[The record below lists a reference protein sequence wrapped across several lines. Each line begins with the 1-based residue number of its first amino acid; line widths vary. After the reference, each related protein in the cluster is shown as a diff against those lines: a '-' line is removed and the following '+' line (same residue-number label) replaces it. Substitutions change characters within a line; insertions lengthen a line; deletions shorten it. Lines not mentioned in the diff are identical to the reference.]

1 LTSEQGNDCLRGRIR
16 VLPLRRID
24 VGKAPKSDIVPAV
37 LLIVFSIIL
46 YWIII
51 PGQIHIPSQV
61 KSAFLSPAFAPRV
74 FTLFLGLMALVLLL
88 MTFVHLRP
96 GSPTPSIERVNKQ
109 GILREEGVVVTIL
122 IICFVFALSIKYFGM
137 VIPSILFLGSMMSYF
152 GQRKSVLVLIIM
164 LLVPL
169 ILYFFFHDLANV
181 VLPKGTL
188 FSLEQL
194 L

>member
-1 LTSEQGNDCLRGRIR
+1 MR

-24 VGKAPKSDIVPAV
+24 VGKASKSDIVPAI
-37 LLIVFSIIL
+37 LLIVSSIIL

-61 KSAFLSPAFAPRV
+61 TSAFLSPAFAPKV
-74 FTLFLGLMALVLLL
+74 FTLFLGLMGLVLLL
-88 MTFVHLRP
+88 ITLVRSRT
-96 GSPTPSIERVNKQ
+96 GSPTPSIERVNKK
-109 GILREEGVVVTIL
+109 GILREEGVVVIIL

-137 VIPSILFLGSMMSYF
+137 VFPSILFLGIMMSYF
-152 GQRKSVLVLIIM
+152 GQRKWVLVLTIM
-164 LLVPL
+164 LLGPL
-169 ILYFFFHDLANV
+169 ILYFFFHDLAKV

>member
-1 LTSEQGNDCLRGRIR
+1 LTSQQGNDCLRGRILI
-16 VLPLRRID
+16 LPLRRID
-24 VGKAPKSDIVPAV
+24 VGKAPKSDTVPAI

-51 PGQIHIPSQV
+51 PDQIHIPSQV
-61 KSAFLSPAFAPRV
+61 KSAFLSPAFAPKA

-88 MTFVHLRP
+88 VTLVRLRTGP
-96 GSPTPSIERVNKQ
+96 PTPSVKRVNKK
-109 GILREEGVVVTIL
+109 GILREEGVIITIL

-137 VIPSILFLGSMMSYF
+137 VMPSIFFLGIMMSYF
-152 GQRKSVLVLIIM
+152 GQRKWGLVLIIM

-169 ILYFFFHDLANV
+169 ILYFFFHDLAKV

>member
-1 LTSEQGNDCLRGRIR
+1 
-16 VLPLRRID
+16 
-24 VGKAPKSDIVPAV
+24 
-37 LLIVFSIIL
+37 
-46 YWIII
+46 
-51 PGQIHIPSQV
+51 
-61 KSAFLSPAFAPRV
+61 
-74 FTLFLGLMALVLLL
+74 
-88 MTFVHLRP
+88 
-96 GSPTPSIERVNKQ
+96 
-109 GILREEGVVVTIL
+109 VVVTIL

>member
-1 LTSEQGNDCLRGRIR
+1 
-16 VLPLRRID
+16 
-24 VGKAPKSDIVPAV
+24 VGKGSKSDIVPAV
-37 LLIVFSIIL
+37 FLIVFSIIL

-51 PGQIHIPSQV
+51 PAQIHIPSQV
-61 KSAFLSPAFAPRV
+61 KSAFLSPAFAPKV
-74 FTLFLGLMALVLLL
+74 FTLFVGLMGLVLLL
-88 MTFVHLRP
+88 ITLVRLRT
-96 GSPTPSIERVNKQ
+96 GSSISRIERVDRK
-109 GILREEGVVVTIL
+109 GVLREESVIVAIL

-137 VIPSILFLGSMMSYF
+137 VIPSILFLGIMMSYF
-152 GQRKSVLVLIIM
+152 GQRKWVLVLIIM

>member
-1 LTSEQGNDCLRGRIR
+1 MG

-24 VGKAPKSDIVPAV
+24 VGKAPKSDIVPAI

-88 MTFVHLRP
+88 MTLVRLRP
-96 GSPTPSIERVNKQ
+96 GSPTPSIERLNKH

-122 IICFVFALSIKYFGM
+122 IICFVFALSFPPPFTHQPQFSPFFLIYPLSCFDSPEWEIEANMIGLRGYQM
-137 VIPSILFLGSMMSYF
+137 HSERFSESINPSLS
-152 GQRKSVLVLIIM
+152 
-164 LLVPL
+164 
-169 ILYFFFHDLANV
+169 
-181 VLPKGTL
+181 
-188 FSLEQL
+188 
-194 L
+194 